1 MHQEQFLMNI
11 RSQPLVKTFDKA
23 LAMIM
28 VETDLKQTQREFNSR
43 DRIKETLSHLGG

>member
-28 VETDLKQTQREFNSR
+28 VETDLNQTPREFNSR
-43 DRIKETLSHLGG
+43 DQIKETHSH